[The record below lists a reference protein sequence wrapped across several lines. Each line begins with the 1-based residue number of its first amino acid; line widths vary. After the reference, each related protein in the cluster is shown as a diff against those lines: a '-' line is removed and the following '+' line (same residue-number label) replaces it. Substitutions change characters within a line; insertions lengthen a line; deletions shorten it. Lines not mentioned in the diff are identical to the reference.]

1 MGLARNLYFMGLV
14 GALAGL
20 ICWSIAVWIP
30 EVASVPQELF
40 WLIDL
45 IQLTLLG
52 ALIGGLTVGFSDHW
66 AGEKVLLRWLATGT
80 AMGLVFGG
88 IAGLMATLLSRYWV
102 TTSGWGVR
110 VAGWMLAGSLIGLG
124 IGLRWSNV
132 NRWRALHALF
142 GGGVGGLLGGVLFA
156 SMGNRAADL
165 FQAAGLMF
173 TGMGISCGVTAAPVL
188 MRQGMIQFIHSN
200 DPRTE
205 KKYAQQLKTWELQK
219 GDRYVLGSLGADKT
233 GTLYSQ
239 EIQVFLPD
247 EAVAPRHAI
256 LTGRNGRFYIERHPE
271 SVDPAGFFN
280 YVLQVGGQELRDVQV
295 LHSGD
300 EIQIGGTRLR
310 FQSTE
315 ASGG

>member
-1 MGLARNLYFMGLV
+1 MGLV

-20 ICWSIAVWIP
+20 TCWSIAVWIP

-66 AGEKVLLRWLATGT
+66 AGEKVLWRWLAAGT
-80 AMGLVFGG
+80 SMGLVFG
-88 IAGLMATLLSRYWV
+88 AVAAMLAALLSHYWV
-102 TTSGWGVR
+102 TTSGWGER
-110 VAGWMLAGSLIGLG
+110 VAGWILAGSLIGLG

-142 GGGVGGLLGGVLFA
+142 GGGAGGLLGGVLFA
-156 SMGNRAADL
+156 SMGNRSADL

-188 MRQGMIQFIHSN
+188 MRQGMLQFIQSN
-200 DPRTE
+200 DPPTE
-205 KKYAQQLKTWELQK
+205 KKYAHQLKTWELQK

-233 GTLYSQ
+233 ATLYSQ
-239 EIQVFLPD
+239 EVQVFLPD

-280 YVLQVGGQELRDVQV
+280 YVLQVGGRELQGAQA

-300 EIQIGGTRLR
+300 EILIGGTRLR

-315 ASGG
+315 TSRG

>member
-1 MGLARNLYFMGLV
+1 MGLV

-20 ICWSIAVWIP
+20 LCWGIAVWIP
-30 EVASVPQELF
+30 EVASAPQELF

-52 ALIGGLTVGFSDHW
+52 ALIGGLTVGFSDLW

-88 IAGLMATLLSRYWV
+88 IAGLLAAMLSHYWV
-102 TTSGWGVR
+102 TASGWGER
-110 VAGWMLAGSLIGLG
+110 VAGWILAGSFIGLG

-132 NRWRALHALF
+132 NRWRAFHASL
-142 GGGVGGLLGGVLFA
+142 GGAAGGLLGGVLFA

-188 MRQGMIQFIHSN
+188 MRQGMLQFIQSN

-205 KKYAQQLKTWELQK
+205 KKYAPQQKTWQLQK
-219 GDRYVLGSLGADKT
+219 GDRYILGSLGADKT
-233 GTLYSQ
+233 ATLYSQ
-239 EIQVFLPD
+239 EVQVFLPD
-247 EAVAPRHAI
+247 EAVASRHAI

-280 YVLQVGGQELRDVQV
+280 YVLQVGGRELEDAQV

-300 EIQIGGTRLR
+300 EILVGGTRLR

-315 ASGG
+315 ASRG

>member
-20 ICWSIAVWIP
+20 ICWGIVVWVPEAVSI
-30 EVASVPQELF
+30 PQELF
-40 WLIDL
+40 WLVDL
-45 IQLTLLG
+45 TQLTLLG
-52 ALIGGLTVGFSDHW
+52 ALIGGMTVGFSDHW
-66 AGEKVLLRWLATGT
+66 AGEKVLFRWLVAGT
-80 AMGLVFGG
+80 SMGLLFGG
-88 IAGLMATLLSRYWV
+88 IAALLAALLSHYWV
-102 TTSGWGVR
+102 TSSGWGER
-110 VAGWMLAGSLIGLG
+110 VVAWLLGGSLIGLG

-142 GGGVGGLLGGVLFA
+142 GGASGGLLGGVLFA

-165 FQAAGLMF
+165 FQAAGLIV

-188 MRQGMIQFIHSN
+188 MRQGTLQFIQSS

-205 KKYAQQLKTWELQK
+205 KKYVPQQKTWELQK

-233 GTLYSQ
+233 ATLYSQ
-239 EIQVFLPD
+239 EVQVFLPD
-247 EAVAPRHAI
+247 DAVAPRHAI
-256 LTGRNGRFYIERHPE
+256 LTERNGRFYIERHPE
-271 SVDPAGFFN
+271 SMDPTGFFN
-280 YVLQVGGQELRDVQV
+280 HVLQVAGRELEGAQV

-300 EIQIGGTRLR
+300 EIMVGGTRLR

-315 ASGG
+315 ASRG